1 LLPFL
6 RERDLTSNT
15 KIDFKINVL
24 FWHLITEY
32 DDAASN
38 LSIFV
43 RCRPERQQ
51 SVFADRDWNRQSA
64 SYPMLINS
72 ALMSMFTRRYN
83 TYRMAVNRARQLCS
97 GIHKVQEE
105 GKAEKFM
112 ATNYTE

>member
-1 LLPFL
+1 MLPFL
-6 RERDLTSNT
+6 RARDLTSNT

-24 FWHLITEY
+24 FWHLIMEY

-38 LSIFV
+38 FSIFV
-43 RCRPERQQ
+43 GCRSERQQ
-51 SVFADRDWNRQSA
+51 SVSSDRDWNRQSA

-72 ALMSMFTRRYN
+72 ALMTMFTRRYN
-83 TYRMAVNRARQLCS
+83 THRMAAKRARQLCS

-105 GKAEKFM
+105 GKAKKLM